1 MQVPGQP
8 TIFNTQA
15 MIMQVKPVIEKSS
28 VSPSIIEFLESRS
41 RLTGLV
47 REIYIAR
54 GWIRPTGIAE
64 EHYQITPKGAHILHP
79 AGLEQK
85 NGAY

>member
-1 MQVPGQP
+1 
-8 TIFNTQA
+8 
-15 MIMQVKPVIEKSS
+15 MQVKSVVEKSS
-28 VSPSIIEFLESRS
+28 VSPSIIEFLESRA

-54 GWIRPTGIAE
+54 GWIRPTGFAD
-64 EHYQITPKGAHILHP
+64 EHYQITPKGAHILQP
-79 AGLEQK
+79 ADMDRK